1 MVSTHRTPLDGVFDQ
16 PLIMGLFLPLQSGAW
31 NSTKLPRST
40 DWRFPYNAQC
50 ALKAE
55 ELGFD
60 LAFGLAQWLGKGG
73 YGGEMV
79 FREYAMDPLM
89 VTAGLSTLT
98 KRILLI
104 STVHVLYGWHPLQ
117 LAKLGATLDQMSNGR
132 WGINVVTGYK
142 PSELEMFG
150 LPAIAHDHR
159 YEMTEEFVVL
169 MERLWSETEN
179 FTYKGKF
186 WSLGAAY
193 VSPKPAGGK
202 CIMVSAGSSPAGID
216 YAARHTDLMFITSP
230 AGADPDEA
238 LASLPEH
245 TARIKTAARARGRE
259 MKLIIHPMVICRD
272 TEKEARD
279 LAGQIVE
286 HADEEATANFLRPF
300 DQGDQTS
307 WKGFKPES
315 AVLGGNVNL
324 IGNPQQMV
332 EWFVGLKKAG
342 CDGIQISF
350 FDFLP
355 DLEHFGRKVLPLM
368 IEAGLRKEIPT

>member
-1 MVSTHRTPLDGVFDQ
+1 
-16 PLIMGLFLPLQSGAW
+16 MGLFLPLQSGAW
-31 NSTKLPRST
+31 NASRYPRST

-50 ALKAE
+50 AIRAE

-73 YGGEMV
+73 YGGEMG
-79 FREYAMDPLM
+79 FRDNAMDPLM
-89 VTAGLSTLT
+89 VTAGLSTIT

-104 STVHVLYGWHPLQ
+104 STVHILYAWHPLQ

-142 PSELEMFG
+142 PSELAMFG
-150 LPAIAHDHR
+150 VEPIAHDTR
-159 YEMTEEFVVL
+159 YEMAEEFVGL
-169 MERLWSETEN
+169 MERLWCEDEN
-179 FTYKGKF
+179 LTFEGQF
-186 WSLGAAY
+186 WSVGGAH
-193 VSPKPAGGK
+193 VSPKPLSGK

-230 AGADPDEA
+230 GGADPADA

-245 TARIKTAARARGRE
+245 TSRIKAAARAKGRE
-259 MKLIIHPMVICRD
+259 MKLIIHPMVLCRD
-272 TEKEARD
+272 TEKEAHH
-279 LAGQIVE
+279 LAEQIIE
-286 HADEEATANFLRPF
+286 HADPVATDNFLRPF
-300 DQGDQTS
+300 EEGDQES
-307 WKGFKPES
+307 WKGFDRSS

-324 IGNPQQMV
+324 VGNPQQMV
-332 EWFVGLKKAG
+332 DWFIGLKEAG

-355 DLEHFGRKVLPLM
+355 DLDHFGKKVLPLM
-368 IEAGLRKEIPT
+368 IEAGLREELET

>member
-1 MVSTHRTPLDGVFDQ
+1 
-16 PLIMGLFLPLQSGAW
+16 MGLFLPLQSGAW
-31 NSTKLPRST
+31 NATRYPRGT

-50 ALKAE
+50 TIRAE

-73 YGGEMV
+73 YGGEMG
-79 FREYAMDPLM
+79 FRDNAMDPLM
-89 VTAGLSTLT
+89 VTAGLSTIT

-104 STVHVLYGWHPLQ
+104 STVHILYAWHPLQ

-142 PSELEMFG
+142 PSELAMFG
-150 LPAIAHDHR
+150 GEPIEHDRR
-159 YEMTEEFVVL
+159 YEMAEEFVVI
-169 MERLWSETEN
+169 MERLWREDEN
-179 FTYKGKF
+179 LSVKGRY
-186 WSLGAAY
+186 WSVEGAH
-193 VSPKPAGGK
+193 VSPKPLTGR

-230 AGADPDEA
+230 AGADPADA

-245 TARIKTAARARGRE
+245 TARIKTAVRAKGRD
-259 MKLIIHPMVICRD
+259 MRLIIHPMVLCRD
-272 TEKEARD
+272 TEKEAQF
-279 LAGQIVE
+279 LAGKIIE
-286 HADEEATANFLRPF
+286 HADPVATDNFLRPF
-300 DQGDQTS
+300 EEGGQES
-307 WKGFKPES
+307 WKGFDRRS

-324 IGNPQQMV
+324 VGNPQQIV
-332 EWFVGLKKAG
+332 DWFIGLKDAG

-355 DLEHFGRKVLPLM
+355 DLEHFGKKVLPLM
-368 IEAGLRKEIPT
+368 IEAGLREEIDT